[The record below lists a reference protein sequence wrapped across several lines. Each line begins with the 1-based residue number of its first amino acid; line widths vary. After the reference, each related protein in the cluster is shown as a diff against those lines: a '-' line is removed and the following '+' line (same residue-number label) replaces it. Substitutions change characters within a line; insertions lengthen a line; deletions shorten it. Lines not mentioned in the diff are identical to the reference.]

1 MGSKR
6 SAPGSL
12 DRLFPKLPRLEM
24 EERDP
29 HGMDPHQPGAKL
41 DAGKNR
47 GGRMVSDFPRAL
59 EAVAQVA
66 TYGANKYVAHG
77 WASVPDGIER
87 YTDAMHRHLLA
98 EARGEVIDPESGQS
112 HAAMA
117 TWNALARLELLRRQ
131 G

>member
-1 MGSKR
+1 MSMQM
-6 SAPGSL
+6 A
-12 DRLFPKLPRLEM
+12 LERVQRDY
-24 EERDP
+24 ERRERDP

-47 GGRMVSDFPRAL
+47 VGLMVSDFPRAL

-66 TYGANKYVAHG
+66 TYGANKYCAHG

-98 EARGEVIDPESGQS
+98 EARGEEIDPESGMS

-117 TWNALARLELLRRQ
+117 AWNALARLELLRRQ